1 MNAVSETLSNA
12 APTAVCNL
20 LTDSCCDLTHAYLE
34 ENGVGVLHFTYAE
47 AGKEDGLSGVDDLF
61 ESRSAH
67 DFYEAIRGGA
77 EPMTSQPSP
86 GEFERVFRAA
96 LATGRPTVYITLS
109 SGISGCY
116 EGACAVR
123 DRLAEEFGPDIPL
136 YIVDS
141 RIGSTAQTLLVV
153 EAIRRR
159 DMGYTAEEL
168 ARWAE
173 EARYCVNLIFMVDD
187 LHALRR
193 GGRIPAGVATVGSLL
208 GVKPLLGFDLDG
220 KLCMAGVARG
230 RKKAMRKFVEV
241 FESTH
246 DCGDNEDVVTLG
258 NADCPE
264 DMRAVE
270 EMLRGVCPTL
280 RFVETNIGP
289 TIGCHVG
296 PGMMSCVFWGP
307 DRREGR

>member
-1 MNAVSETLSNA
+1 MTVA
-12 APTAVCNL
+12 CNL
-20 LTDSCCDLTHAYLE
+20 LTDSCCDLTKAYLE
-34 ENGVGVLHFTYAE
+34 EHGVGVLHFSYTE
-47 AGKEDGLSGVDDLF
+47 AAKPDGGLSGVDDLF
-61 ESRSAH
+61 ESRTAH
-67 DFYEAIRGGA
+67 EFYEAIRNGA

-86 GEFERVFRAA
+86 GEFERVFRDA
-96 LATGRPTVYITLS
+96 LATGLPTVYISLS

-123 DRLAEEFGPDIPL
+123 ERLREEMGADIPL

-141 RIGSTAQTLLVV
+141 RLGSTAETLLVV

-159 DMGYTAEEL
+159 EMGYTREEL

-173 EARYCVNLIFMVDD
+173 EARWSVNLIFMVDD

-220 KLCMAGVARG
+220 KLSLVGMARG
-230 RKKAMRKFVEV
+230 RKKGIRKFVEV
-241 FESTH
+241 FAATH
-246 DCGDNEDVVTLG
+246 DRGDNEDVVALG
-258 NADCPE
+258 NADCPD
-264 DMRAVE
+264 DMRALEGMLE
-270 EMLRGVCPTL
+270 EVCPGL
-280 RFVETNIGP
+280 RFIETSIGP

-307 DRREGR
+307 DRRTAASKQ

>member
-1 MNAVSETLSNA
+1 MDVA
-12 APTAVCNL
+12 CNL
-20 LTDSCCDLTHAYLE
+20 LTDSCCDLTNAYLE
-34 ENGVGVLHFTYAE
+34 EHGVGVLHFSYTE
-47 AGKEDGLSGVDDLF
+47 ASKPDGGLSGVDDLF

-67 DFYEAIRGGA
+67 EFYEAIRNGA

-86 GEFERVFRAA
+86 GEFERVFREA
-96 LATGRPTVYITLS
+96 LATGLPTVYISLS

-123 DRLAEEFGPDIPL
+123 DRLKEEMGPDIPL

-141 RIGSTAQTLLVV
+141 RLGSTAETLLVV

-159 DMGYTAEEL
+159 DMGYTGEEL

-173 EARYCVNLIFMVDD
+173 EARWSVNLIFMVDD

-208 GVKPLLGFDLDG
+208 GVKPLLEFDLDG
-220 KLCMAGVARG
+220 KLALVGMARG
-230 RKKAMRKFVEV
+230 RKKGMRKFVEA
-241 FESTH
+241 FERGH
-246 DCGDNEDVVTLG
+246 GCGDNEDVVALG
-258 NADCPE
+258 NADCPD
-264 DMRAVE
+264 DMRVLE
-270 EMLRGVCPTL
+270 GMLQEKLPGL
-280 RFVETNIGP
+280 RFVETSIGP

-296 PGMMSCVFWGP
+296 PGMMSCVFWGA
-307 DRREGR
+307 DRRGTAAR